1 MRLYSKISNKILD
14 LINSGEFS
22 AGSRL
27 PTERELAEKF
37 KVSRPT
43 IREAIIA
50 LEVKEIVTIKAGSGV
65 FVINDDKNF
74 DYTND
79 ISAFELLESR
89 VILESE
95 AAALAARMI
104 TDDELELLEKALKKL
119 KLETDQSSG
128 ADREFHAII
137 AKGTHNKVLEKQINN
152 LWNLQDNLNHINV
165 TRKAVCVQENA
176 HSRFID
182 HENIYNAIKDHNS
195 KLARKSMQYHFKD
208 LMDALHN
215 MSEQKAL
222 DEAKNK
228 SLNIRKRFNIAN
240 HS

>member
-14 LINSGEFS
+14 LIISGEFS

-27 PTERELAEKF
+27 PTERELADRF

-65 FVINDDKNF
+65 FVINDDKKF

-104 TDDELELLEKALKKL
+104 TDDELKLLEKALQKL
-119 KLETDQSSG
+119 
-128 ADREFHAII
+128 
-137 AKGTHNKVLEKQINN
+137 
-152 LWNLQDNLNHINV
+152 
-165 TRKAVCVQENA
+165 
-176 HSRFID
+176 
-182 HENIYNAIKDHNS
+182 
-195 KLARKSMQYHFKD
+195 
-208 LMDALHN
+208 
-215 MSEQKAL
+215 
-222 DEAKNK
+222 
-228 SLNIRKRFNIAN
+228 
-240 HS
+240 

>member
-65 FVINDDKNF
+65 FVINDDNKF

-119 KLETDQSSG
+119 KLENDQSSG

-152 LWNLQDNLNHINV
+152 LWNLQDNLNHIND
-165 TRKAVCVQENA
+165 TRKAVCVQENS

-182 HENIYNAIKDHNS
+182 HENIYNAIKDRNS

>member
-27 PTERELAEKF
+27 PTERELADRF

-65 FVINDDKNF
+65 FVISDDKKF

-104 TDDELELLEKALKKL
+104 TDNELDIIRESSS
-119 KLETDQSSG
+119 ET
-128 ADREFHAII
+128 
-137 AKGTHNKVLEKQINN
+137 K
-152 LWNLQDNLNHINV
+152 
-165 TRKAVCVQENA
+165 TRN
-176 HSRFID
+176 
-182 HENIYNAIKDHNS
+182 
-195 KLARKSMQYHFKD
+195 
-208 LMDALHN
+208 
-215 MSEQKAL
+215 
-222 DEAKNK
+222 
-228 SLNIRKRFNIAN
+228 
-240 HS
+240 